1 MSPTS
6 SSAYTAGFKFQTG
19 DWNGS
24 AFSSVDAMTIAASGN
39 VGIGTNNPSTKL
51 HIKGGSNE
59 DAELR
64 LFPSD
69 GDMDAVI
76 SFTGQDDNTTTE
88 GAQIWYDNSV
98 GDLHIVSSYDHPNG
112 GIRFHTRQP
121 GHKQEGN
128 ERLTIASDGNVG
140 IGTASPE
147 VKLDVTSSRSTGY
160 SSTSDQRGLAHITA
174 RNSSDAAG
182 RFASIS
188 LVSGGGTQAEG
199 SINLVQTG
207 NYTGD
212 LTFKLR
218 AGGGS
223 ADWRER
229 MRIDSSGY
237 VTKPNHPAFQALA
250 MGSNHA
256 NSGGYI
262 DFTHTLLNAGNHFS
276 LSNNR
281 FIAPVAGTY
290 HFHFHAFIDQAN
302 TNTGQIAFYKNGNYS
317 FSGYEIRNYHTHR
330 NAAYGPTM
338 VLTAT
343 IGLAA
348 NDYMQV
354 FTTINLHA
362 NAGNYFGGHLIG

>member
-1 MSPTS
+1 MTQFAMGAHDGTS
-6 SSAYTAGFKFQTG
+6 YSVGAKTMAIATENWTTSAHGTSMGMYTTS
-19 DWNGS
+19 NGS
-24 AFSSVDAMTIAASGN
+24 T
-39 VGIGTNNPSTKL
+39 TPQ
-51 HIKGGSNE
+51 
-59 DAELR
+59 LR
-64 LFPSD
+64 L
-69 GDMDAVI
+69 
-76 SFTGQDDNTTTE
+76 N
-88 GAQIWYDNSV
+88 
-98 GDLHIVSSYDHPNG
+98 
-112 GIRFHTRQP
+112 
-121 GHKQEGN
+121 
-128 ERLTIASDGNVG
+128 
-140 IGTASPE
+140 
-147 VKLDVTSSRSTGY
+147 
-160 SSTSDQRGLAHITA
+160 
-174 RNSSDAAG
+174 
-182 RFASIS
+182 
-188 LVSGGGTQAEG
+188 
-199 SINLVQTG
+199 IN
-207 NYTGD
+207 
-212 LTFKLR
+212 
-218 AGGGS
+218 
-223 ADWRER
+223 
-229 MRIDSSGY
+229 SSGY